1 MDLLKIQN
9 IFLRF
14 GVAFAF
20 LFPPINATFDPM
32 SWMGYFP
39 KFLHGI
45 VSNTVL
51 LHSFGVLEVVL
62 ALWILSGKK
71 IFVPSLVAVGMLVLI
86 VLFNLQDF
94 QILFR
99 DISIATM
106 ALALAVGAW
115 KENFETTHI

>member
-1 MDLLKIQN
+1 MNLLKIQN
-9 IFLRF
+9 ILLRI

-20 LFPPINATFDPM
+20 LFPPINAVFDPT
-32 SWMGYFP
+32 SWIGYFP

-51 LHSFGVLEVVL
+51 LHIFGVFETVI

-71 IFVPSLVAVGMLVLI
+71 IFVPSLIAAGMLLSI
-86 VLFNLQDF
+86 VIFNLQDF

-99 DISIATM
+99 DISIAVM
-106 ALALAVGAW
+106 ALALAVGVWGKRSEVAL
-115 KENFETTHI
+115 I